1 MSTNSIALLV
11 LIPVL
16 LMTLLYIVRKLT
28 SSKPASLGHHLLA
41 SGSVLH
47 QVRRY

>member
-1 MSTNSIALLV
+1 MSTNIVALLV

-16 LMTLLYIVRKLT
+16 LTLLYIVRKLT

>member
-1 MSTNSIALLV
+1 MNIVALLV

-16 LMTLLYIVRKLT
+16 LTLLYIVRKLT
-28 SSKPASLGHHLLA
+28 TSKPASLGHHLLA

>member
-1 MSTNSIALLV
+1 MSTNIVALLV

-16 LMTLLYIVRKLT
+16 LTLLYIVRKLT
-28 SSKPASLGHHLLA
+28 SSKPASLGHQLLA

>member
-1 MSTNSIALLV
+1 MSTNIVALLV
-11 LIPVL
+11 LTPVL
-16 LMTLLYIVRKLT
+16 LTLLYIIRKLT

>member
-1 MSTNSIALLV
+1 MSTNIVALLV

-16 LMTLLYIVRKLT
+16 LTLLYIVRKLT
-28 SSKPASLGHHLLA
+28 TSKPASLGHHLLA

>member
-1 MSTNSIALLV
+1 MSTDIVALLV

-16 LMTLLYIVRKLT
+16 LTLFYIVRRST
-28 SSKPASLGHHLLA
+28 SSKPATLGHHLLA

>member
-1 MSTNSIALLV
+1 MFTTSIAVFV

-16 LMTLLYIVRKLT
+16 LTLLYIVRKLT
-28 SSKPASLGHHLLA
+28 TSKPASLGHHLLA
-41 SGSVLH
+41 SGSVVH

>member
-1 MSTNSIALLV
+1 MSTDIVALLV

-16 LMTLLYIVRKLT
+16 LTLLYIVRKLT

>member
-1 MSTNSIALLV
+1 MLVNNIAVLI

-16 LMTLLYIVRKLT
+16 LLTLLYIVRKVT
-28 SSKPASLGHHLLA
+28 SAKRASLGHHLLA

>member
-11 LIPVL
+11 LIPAL
-16 LMTLLYIVRKLT
+16 LITLLYIVRKLT